1 MEYSEREVEEL
12 IRVARVCMEL
22 SVRSPSFHP
31 EIVEQQFNH
40 IRKGGSVVV
49 RLIDYPTNTIYG
61 TSDIIDSINVVKA
74 VVQATLSAEFDAGK
88 LSLPPQRIDE
98 IVIELNLLENPQKL
112 SSSAPSR
119 EREIDAGKHGLM
131 VEYGA
136 RKSILL
142 PSYAAE
148 HGMDNQRFLEE
159 ACELARL
166 PRDYW
171 KQPSTTIYK
180 FAVERYI
187 EEAPSGSVK
196 RL

>member
-1 MEYSEREVEEL
+1 MEYSEREVEDL

-31 EIVEQQFNH
+31 EIVEQQYSH
-40 IRKGGSVVV
+40 IKKGGSVVV
-49 RLIDYPTNTIYG
+49 RLIDYPTSTVYG
-61 TSDIIDSINVVKA
+61 TSEIVDSINVVKA

-98 IVIELNLLENPQKL
+98 IVVELNLLDNPTKITG
-112 SSSAPSR
+112 SFINR
-119 EREIDAGKHGLM
+119 EKEIDIGKHGLM

-142 PSYAAE
+142 PSYALE
-148 HGMDNQRFLEE
+148 HGMDRKRLLEE

-171 KQPSTTIYK
+171 KQPSTNIYK

-187 EEAPSGSVK
+187 EEAPSGGIK